1 MIKKYK
7 KLPVVIEA
15 IQWDGLNDIDVLEF
29 AEDNVEFRYRD
40 NEVRLII
47 HTLEGNMNASIG
59 DHIIRGVNGEYYA
72 CKPDVFVKTYEE
84 VDG

>member
-59 DHIIRGVNGEYYA
+59 DYIIRGVNGEYYA

>member
-1 MIKKYK
+1 MIKKYR

-47 HTLEGNMNASIG
+47 HTLEGYMNASIG
-59 DHIIRGVNGEYYA
+59 DYIIRGVNGEHYA

>member
-1 MIKKYK
+1 MIKQYR

-29 AEDNVEFRYRD
+29 AGDNVEFRYRD

-59 DHIIRGVNGEYYA
+59 DYIIRGVNGEYYA